1 MLNLKHAFIAFAIFC
16 CLPAVGGCGPG
27 NDDHNFGIGKRYTFT
42 EFTLANSLGG
52 TFSLSQDELSSLE
65 RSWNKSVIADEI
77 NICGTVGRTG
87 VPLKYKYV
95 LNDGFVVEF
104 GASYGTVNGKAYL
117 KVDLL
122 GDGGGF
128 AGDVYWELVDVGN
141 LFSEDRIAEFEEW
154 LEVE

>member
-1 MLNLKHAFIAFAIFC
+1 MVNGL
-16 CLPAVGGCGPG
+16 
-27 NDDHNFGIGKRYTFT
+27 D
-42 EFTLANSLGG
+42 
-52 TFSLSQDELSSLE
+52 
-65 RSWNKSVIADEI
+65 
-77 NICGTVGRTG
+77 
-87 VPLKYKYV
+87 V
-95 LNDGFVVEF
+95 LNDGFVMGF
-104 GASYGTVNGKAYL
+104 DASYGTVNGKAYL